1 MVAENTSHVWHL
13 FTIRTKNRKSLVN
26 HLNKNNISSMV
37 HYPIPPHK
45 QKAYKEYNDLKFPIT
60 ELIHKEIISIPAS
73 IILKKN
79 ELKKIVD
86 ILNRY

>member
-1 MVAENTSHVWHL
+1 
-13 FTIRTKNRKSLVN
+13 
-26 HLNKNNISSMV
+26 MV